1 MLKTVIE
8 MGSFVLLLGTMKGM
22 GREVDCEVLARKEY
36 LPANSHRGQ
45 WVYEYSQYSVLK
57 APEDLPDGAYT
68 VLTSDGHTICT
79 TKQGGFWLA
88 GPTRKPGDVDLP
100 KPA

>member
-1 MLKTVIE
+1 MLRTVIE

-36 LPANSHRGQ
+36 LPANSNRGK
-45 WVYEYSQYSVLK
+45 WVYEYSPYSVLK
-57 APEDLPDGAYT
+57 APDDLPDGTYT
-68 VLTSDGHTICT
+68 VTTSDGHIIST
-79 TKQGGFWLA
+79 TKQGGIWLA
-88 GPTRKPGDVDLP
+88 APARIPGDADLP